1 MLGNWLRSAS
11 EAETSSKSAFGIE
24 EGPESYKPKWIALH
38 DGDTYKGFS
47 SYGSFHQGFPVRI
60 GILSKLA

>member
-1 MLGNWLRSAS
+1 MWALAQIGKR
-11 EAETSSKSAFGIE
+11 AEDQFQIRFGIE

-47 SYGSFHQGFPVRI
+47 SYGSFHQRFPC
-60 GILSKLA
+60 